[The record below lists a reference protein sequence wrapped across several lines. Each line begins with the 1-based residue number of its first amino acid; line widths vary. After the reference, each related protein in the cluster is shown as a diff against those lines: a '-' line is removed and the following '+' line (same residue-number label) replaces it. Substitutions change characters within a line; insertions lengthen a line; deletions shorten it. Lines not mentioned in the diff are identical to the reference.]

1 MLQILFPWLKE
12 KKENAKFSW
21 CRDSPRPP
29 TVFGTNQTFLPT
41 LRLQHFPNHW
51 SMKIFF
57 FFYFSDRPW
66 YSDSDQ
72 WPTDQLILY
81 LYSLFGQP
89 VFCSIFILSKNKGF
103 GLELYWKCLFHLLS
117 WRNLVNNKNTLKKC
131 RFQLS
136 NFKYN
141 KNKKQ
146 KLQQKLLTQWFSGF
160 NAIRFFNWHHVFLN
174 FQ

>member
-1 MLQILFPWLKE
+1 MIKR
-12 KKENAKFSW
+12 KKRKCKIFLVPRLPQTPHCIWDKPNFFANTSLATFSQSLVNE
-21 CRDSPRPP
+21 D
-29 TVFGTNQTFLPT
+29 
-41 LRLQHFPNHW
+41 
-51 SMKIFF
+51 FF

>member
-1 MLQILFPWLKE
+1 MQNFPGAATPPDPPLYLGQTKLF
-12 KKENAKFSW
+12 
-21 CRDSPRPP
+21 C
-29 TVFGTNQTFLPT
+29 
-41 LRLQHFPNHW
+41 QHFACNIFPITGQW
-51 SMKIFF
+51 RFF
-57 FFYFSDRPW
+57 FFYFRDRPW
-66 YSDSDQ
+66 YCDSDQ

-103 GLELYWKCLFHLLS
+103 GLELYWKCFFHLLS
-117 WRNLVNNKNTLKKC
+117 WRNLVNNKNILKKC